1 MTNQPE
7 NKPIEADVEITTDD
21 AYPALWVRLVDEMI
35 ESGITFGT
43 KFAMTYLADRLAC
56 KPESIAFGIAI
67 SNINDELIE
76 SGLYLSAREQNG
88 EGYIVL
94 MADGAEDVARS
105 RVRRSFREMARACKL
120 FGGIARNP
128 EAQITEETK
137 QRLLKCEEKS
147 AIRLALMRAPITSA
161 RKANLLE

>member
-7 NKPIEADVEITTDD
+7 KEPIEAEVEITSDD

-35 ESGITFGT
+35 EKGITFGT
-43 KFAMTYLADRLAC
+43 KYEMAYLVDRLAC
-56 KPESIAFGIAI
+56 QPESIAFGIAI

-76 SGLYLSAREQNG
+76 SGLYLSAREQRG
-88 EGYIVL
+88 AGYIVL
-94 MADGAEDVARS
+94 MADGAEEVART

-128 EAQITEETK
+128 EAQITDDTK
-137 QRLLKCEEKS
+137 KRLLKCEEKA
-147 AIRLALMRAPITSA
+147 AIRLSLMRAPITSA

>member
-7 NKPIEADVEITTDD
+7 KEPIEANVEITTDD

-35 ESGITFGT
+35 EKGITFGT
-43 KFAMTYLADRLAC
+43 KYEMAYLVDRLAC
-56 KPESIAFGIAI
+56 QPESIAFGIAI

-76 SGLYLSAREQNG
+76 SGLYLSAREQRG
-88 EGYIVL
+88 AGYIVL
-94 MADGAEDVARS
+94 MADGAEEVART

-128 EAQITEETK
+128 EAQITDDTK
-137 QRLLKCEEKS
+137 KRLLKCEEKA
-147 AIRLALMRAPITSA
+147 AIRLSLMRAPITTA
-161 RKANLLE
+161 RKAKLLE

>member
-7 NKPIEADVEITTDD
+7 KEPIEAEVEITSDD

-35 ESGITFGT
+35 EKGITFGT
-43 KFAMTYLADRLAC
+43 KYEMAYLVDRLAC
-56 KPESIAFGIAI
+56 QPESIAFGIAI

-76 SGLYLSAREQNG
+76 SGLYLSAREQRG
-88 EGYIVL
+88 AGYIVL
-94 MADGAEDVARS
+94 MADGAEEVART

-128 EAQITEETK
+128 EAQITDDTK
-137 QRLLKCEEKS
+137 KRLLKCEEKA
-147 AIRLALMRAPITSA
+147 AIRLSLMRAPITTA
-161 RKANLLE
+161 RKAKLLE

>member
-1 MTNQPE
+1 MSE
-7 NKPIEADVEITTDD
+7 EKEPIQADIEITTDD

-35 ESGITFGT
+35 DGGITFGT
-43 KFAMTYLADRLAC
+43 KYEMRYLCERLAC
-56 KPESIAFGIAI
+56 HHESIEFGIAI

-76 SGLYLSAREQNG
+76 SGLYLSSREQRG

-94 MADGAEDVARS
+94 MADGAESVARS

-128 EAQITEETK
+128 EAQITEETR

-161 RKANLLE
+161 KKANLLD